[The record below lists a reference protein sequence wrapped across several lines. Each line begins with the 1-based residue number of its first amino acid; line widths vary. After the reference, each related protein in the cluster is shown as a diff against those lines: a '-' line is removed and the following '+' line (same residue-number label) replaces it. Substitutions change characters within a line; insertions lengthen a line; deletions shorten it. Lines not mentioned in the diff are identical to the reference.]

1 MNVMPDSNAKM
12 LYNDEA
18 EKCFLGALLLNW
30 NVMGQVISELQPE
43 QLFRHHNRI
52 IYQTMTSMYGKV
64 DNMDVLVLINE
75 LNKQNLLDRA
85 GGYAYLSSL
94 TDTVPSAANIDYYIK
109 NIKECY
115 SNRELKDISFSLNDN
130 VNQGL
135 TPEENIEQ
143 IRKRLEQVQVKSS
156 EAQIITAAQMMKE
169 STERILNN
177 IGTQGQPRGVTTGFP
192 SLDGILGGGLKPR
205 HLIILAARPSIGKT
219 ALALNLLENA
229 AGKGYKAGFISL
241 EMTSEELSNRLISQC
256 SGVPGDKLNS
266 GFMSQNQ
273 MKEISS
279 ATDYISK
286 LPIYL
291 IEKHGIGINEICGI
305 MRNLVLK
312 YGLQIIFIDYLG
324 LIRSSGNGMQQ
335 WQEFGLFCESVRSTA
350 IQMNVPVVLL
360 CQLNRNAE
368 DEEPTLGDLKGS
380 GEIEQHADEI
390 FLIHGSREFDPQKP
404 VAERTLIVGK
414 QRNGITRKLK
424 MNYVCALTKFQE
436 AE

>member
-52 IYQTMTSMYGKV
+52 IYQTSTSMYGKV

-143 IRKRLEQVQVKSS
+143 IRKRLEQV
-156 EAQIITAAQMMKE
+156 
-169 STERILNN
+169 
-177 IGTQGQPRGVTTGFP
+177 
-192 SLDGILGGGLKPR
+192 
-205 HLIILAARPSIGKT
+205 
-219 ALALNLLENA
+219 
-229 AGKGYKAGFISL
+229 
-241 EMTSEELSNRLISQC
+241 
-256 SGVPGDKLNS
+256 
-266 GFMSQNQ
+266 
-273 MKEISS
+273 
-279 ATDYISK
+279 
-286 LPIYL
+286 
-291 IEKHGIGINEICGI
+291 
-305 MRNLVLK
+305 
-312 YGLQIIFIDYLG
+312 
-324 LIRSSGNGMQQ
+324 
-335 WQEFGLFCESVRSTA
+335 
-350 IQMNVPVVLL
+350 
-360 CQLNRNAE
+360 
-368 DEEPTLGDLKGS
+368 
-380 GEIEQHADEI
+380 
-390 FLIHGSREFDPQKP
+390 
-404 VAERTLIVGK
+404 
-414 QRNGITRKLK
+414 
-424 MNYVCALTKFQE
+424 
-436 AE
+436 